1 VQGFWLGQPQNS
13 VQAACAKVPALIESM
28 WTKFAAY
35 ERAHAGHQRL
45 GFEGFAEAVL
55 AAADTFKATG
65 DLRQAAQQIWHLP
78 EARRVFITD
87 GQGEQTEASVTA
99 ASVPPPPLRLAPL
112 YSETRSNWSRRA
124 YFKHALA
131 APGRVAMMG
140 PHYSLADGQDCYTA
154 AIAFDRDGTH
164 VLCVDF
170 VPATSPADTR
180 SGGRGGKR
188 SA

>member
-1 VQGFWLGQPQNS
+1 
-13 VQAACAKVPALIESM
+13 VQAACAKVPTLVESI
-28 WTKFAAY
+28 WRKFADY
-35 ERAHAGHQRL
+35 EREHAGHPRL

-55 AAADTFKATG
+55 AAAETFKATG
-65 DLRQAAQQIWHLP
+65 DLRQAAQKVWHLR

-87 GQGEQTEASVTA
+87 GQGEQTQSSVTA
-99 ASVPPPPLRLAPL
+99 TSVPPPPLRLAPL

-154 AIAFDRDGTH
+154 AIAFEHDGTH

-170 VPATSPADTR
+170 VPSALNADGYST
-180 SGGRGGKR
+180 GRGGKR
-188 SA
+188 